1 MCEGCDE
8 NRFKSN
14 FWRYVLM
21 VILAF
26 FNFNS
31 HLQTVQGNN
40 VVFKLKNEV
49 IMVKEN
55 ERLDMKTEIELTLNK
70 DNIDKTTQQHYI

>member
-1 MCEGCDE
+1 
-8 NRFKSN
+8 
-14 FWRYVLM
+14 M

-31 HLQTVQGNN
+31 HLQTVQENN

>member
-1 MCEGCDE
+1 
-8 NRFKSN
+8 
-14 FWRYVLM
+14 M

-40 VVFKLKNEV
+40 LVFKLKNEV

-70 DNIDKTTQQHYI
+70 DNIDKTTQQHFIYKDD

>member
-1 MCEGCDE
+1 
-8 NRFKSN
+8 
-14 FWRYVLM
+14 M